1 MKIFISETV
10 VSNSNEVREYL
21 SGYVD
26 MIEVVDIDNGEYF
39 LNILPDVKLS
49 EIENDLIILQDKYH
63 YEYKLEFEGGEIVI
77 DIL

>member
-21 SGYVD
+21 SDYVD